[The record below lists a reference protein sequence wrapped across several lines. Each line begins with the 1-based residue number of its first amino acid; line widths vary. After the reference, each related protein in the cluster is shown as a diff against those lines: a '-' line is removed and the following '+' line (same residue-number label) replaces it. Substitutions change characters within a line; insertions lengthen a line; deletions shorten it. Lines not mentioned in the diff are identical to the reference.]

1 MWYIHTNVCLSSQS
15 FRTLMTLSALP
26 ICCSALSNGCEKKQR
41 KSKRLL
47 HAAPVCVRVFDYVV
61 CVFVSVC
68 VFIYFIYRARICLS
82 LRFDFLGGFFADVR
96 FCFLRSAKKFKKK
109 LSCSFPLL
117 CLLLPLHASL
127 NLMWTDVK
135 LINENW
141 WIIQHFIWP
150 WNSVRNF
157 VLSFKLCEWLCN

>member
-26 ICCSALSNGCEKKQR
+26 ICCSALSNGCEKKKL

-47 HAAPVCVRVFDYVV
+47 HAAPVCVRVFDYTYVV
-61 CVFVSVC
+61 CVS

-109 LSCSFPLL
+109 LSFPFLL
-117 CLLLPLHASL
+117 FCLLLPLQASL
-127 NLMWTDVK
+127 NLM
-135 LINENW
+135 
-141 WIIQHFIWP
+141 
-150 WNSVRNF
+150 
-157 VLSFKLCEWLCN
+157 